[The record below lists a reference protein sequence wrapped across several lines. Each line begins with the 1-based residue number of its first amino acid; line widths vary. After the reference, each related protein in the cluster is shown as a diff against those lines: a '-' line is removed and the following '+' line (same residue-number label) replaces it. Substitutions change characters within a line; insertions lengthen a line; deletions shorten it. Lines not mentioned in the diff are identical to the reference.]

1 MRGEPVTILGGPTKD
16 KYGDPVAGSGSV
28 TVQTLAP
35 LEFIISAR
43 VNGVESGAL
52 GRSGTVTGAKVY
64 LPAGT
69 AISRTSQVRARGVL
83 YDVDGEVADWRS
95 GAGSGLGGLE
105 VALRR
110 AVG

>member
-1 MRGEPVTILGGPTKD
+1 MRGEPVIVLAGPTED
-16 KYGDPVAGSGSV
+16 AYGDPVAGTGAR

-35 LEFIISAR
+35 LEFLYSS
-43 VNGVESGAL
+43 ESSER
-52 GRSGTVTGAKVY
+52 GRSGVIVGAKVY

-69 AISRTSQVRARGVL
+69 RIGPTSQVKARGVL

-95 GAGSGLGGLE
+95 PAGSGLGGLE